1 NFPVKDVN
9 SQDLVCRTS
18 DMSSANTE
26 TCDVTAGSTVGVVF
40 KADGSPESVVFD
52 RSHKGPCLVYMAP
65 MSSNGKGDVWFK
77 IFEEGYD
84 KANNNWCSEHVI
96 DANGQLDIPLTADIA
111 DGEYLLRA
119 EIIALHTAFDV
130 GGAEF
135 YANCVQIRVSG
146 GGSAKPTGVSIP
158 GVYKADDPGI
168 HFNIYKEIEGYT
180 IPGPKLYVA
189 GST

>member
-1 NFPVKDVN
+1 PYNFPVKDVN
-9 SQDLVCRTS
+9 SKDIVCRTS
-18 DMSSANTE
+18 DMSSKNTD
-26 TCDVTAGSTVGVVF
+26 TCDVTAGSKVGVVF
-40 KADGSPESVVFD
+40 RTGESSEKIVLS
-52 RSHKGPCLVYMAP
+52 RSHKGPCLAYLAP

-84 KANNNWCSEHVI
+84 KATDQWCSEHVI
-96 DANGQLDIPLTADIA
+96 DAKGELEISLPADIA

-119 EIIALHTAFDV
+119 EIIALHAADSV

-146 GGSAKPTGVSIP
+146 GGSAKPKGVSIP

-168 HFNIYKEIEGYT
+168 HIDIHEKIESYP
-180 IPGPKLYVA
+180 IPGPKVY
-189 GST
+189 